1 MLDHVSIGISDR
13 KRAKYFYDA
22 ALSTLGLKKVAD
34 YGESIAYGPSEE
46 APCFWLVEHRDVV
59 KNNGFHLAFRV
70 PDRASV
76 RRFHHTALSH
86 GGTDDGI
93 PGARDKTEHYYAAF
107 VLDPDGNKI
116 EACCHDPV

>member
-13 KRAKYFYDA
+13 TRAGYFYDA
-22 ALSTLGLKKVAD
+22 VLQTLGLQKVAD
-34 YGESIAYGPSEE
+34 YGESFAYGPSME
-46 APCFWLVEHRDVV
+46 APSFCLVEHKDVV
-59 KNNGFHLAFRV
+59 RNSGFHLAFRV

-76 RRFHHTALSH
+76 RRFHHAALRH

-93 PGARDKTEHYYAAF
+93 PGARENTEHYYAAF

-116 EACCHDPV
+116 EACCYEPA